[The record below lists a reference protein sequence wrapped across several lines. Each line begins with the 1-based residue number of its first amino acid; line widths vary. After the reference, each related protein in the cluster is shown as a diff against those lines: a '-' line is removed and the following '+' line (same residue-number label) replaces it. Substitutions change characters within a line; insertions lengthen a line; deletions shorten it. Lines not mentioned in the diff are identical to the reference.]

1 MCFSY
6 NYLAIF
12 VNRILRFFHSLTLYA
27 SLKDDTLA
35 KDVLLKNV
43 KMKINLNSFFYP
55 KGSEYDYTPSEEGF
69 KFTEINAVT
78 VKFYLATYYDM
89 KKAGLVTD
97 KVNELLVDNLESAA
111 YNVIENCRKALQ

>member
-1 MCFSY
+1 MCI
-6 NYLAIF
+6 AG
-12 VNRILRFFHSLTLYA
+12 TLYA

-43 KMKINLNSFFYP
+43 KMEINLNSFFYP
-55 KGSEYDYTPSEEGF
+55 KGSEYEYTPSEEGF

-111 YNVIENCRKALQ
+111 YNVIENCKKALQ

>member
-1 MCFSY
+1 
-6 NYLAIF
+6 
-12 VNRILRFFHSLTLYA
+12 
-27 SLKDDTLA
+27 
-35 KDVLLKNV
+35 
-43 KMKINLNSFFYP
+43 MKINLNSFFYP

-97 KVNELLVDNLESAA
+97 KVNELLVRSEERR
-111 YNVIENCRKALQ
+111 VGKEC